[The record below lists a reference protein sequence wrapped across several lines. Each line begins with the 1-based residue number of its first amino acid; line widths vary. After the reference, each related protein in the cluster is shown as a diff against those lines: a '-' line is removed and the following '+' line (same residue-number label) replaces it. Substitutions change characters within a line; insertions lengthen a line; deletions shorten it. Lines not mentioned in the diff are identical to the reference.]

1 MQADTQTQRKRIV
14 RNHGL
19 SAFARQEGVTL
30 VHAWRVVTG
39 KRRSDRLLRAWLNFK
54 LTHSN

>member
-1 MQADTQTQRKRIV
+1 MQADTQTRRKRIV

-19 SAFARQEGVTL
+19 SAFARHEGVTL

-39 KRRSDRLLRAWLNFK
+39 KRRSDRLLRAWLEFK
-54 LTHSN
+54 STQNS